1 MRIKKTLET
10 FINMLGFLQETYL
23 FIFCEAILQICMR
36 ASLIPHTSDKPS
48 RGLLVDTILF
58 HDALLSMHKIGPG
71 EQARG

>member
-1 MRIKKTLET
+1 MRIKK
-10 FINMLGFLQETYL
+10 NLGNVHKHAWLLARDL

-36 ASLIPHTSDKPS
+36 ASLIPHASDKPS